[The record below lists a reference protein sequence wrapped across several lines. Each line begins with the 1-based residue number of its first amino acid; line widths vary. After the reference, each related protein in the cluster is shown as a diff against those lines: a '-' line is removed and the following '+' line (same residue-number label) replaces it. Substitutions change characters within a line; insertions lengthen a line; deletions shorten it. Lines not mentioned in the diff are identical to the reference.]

1 MWRPMTGDFD
11 ETKVEMKAEDVQRK
25 ADRKARKA
33 DAGWIDD
40 SESDAPAD
48 PS

>member
-33 DAGWIDD
+33 DVGWIDD
-40 SESDAPAD
+40 SESDASAD